1 MTLIDNYKQSAY
13 NDIEK
18 AKQGIVARVDKR
30 KSLQYH
36 LTHLNIERSYLPNLT
51 LKVQNI
57 LQHHMYQHK
66 LAVAM
71 KE

>member
-30 KSLQYH
+30 KSLQ
-36 LTHLNIERSYLPNLT
+36 LILSERLSLF
-51 LKVQNI
+51 I
-57 LQHHMYQHK
+57 LVK
-66 LAVAM
+66 
-71 KE
+71 K